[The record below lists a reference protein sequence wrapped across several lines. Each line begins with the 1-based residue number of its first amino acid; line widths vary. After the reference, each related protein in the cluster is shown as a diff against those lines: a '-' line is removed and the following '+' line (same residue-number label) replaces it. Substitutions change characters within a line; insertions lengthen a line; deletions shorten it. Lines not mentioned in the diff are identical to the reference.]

1 MVKRIPFLVLL
12 MVALLTLTGCF
23 RQADDSFQPVTVG
36 DASGGQPSNATPT
49 TDAVFVPITPT
60 PDAAGGQSL
69 EPTPDPLLLQESPT
83 VDPIIQQATDSAA
96 GNVIEQPTVETPLP
110 LDAITQPTS
119 DPNAAIIMTV
129 EPSPTLEVLLPSDT
143 PADVITEATSDGST
157 FITPGAPSFP
167 DEIVT
172 STPAPLDPA
181 VQPTSTPSGLVT
193 PTNLPEM
200 DDSCIYVVRGGD
212 SLYRIAIV
220 NNTTVSALRSA
231 NPQVVG
237 DLIRPGQRLTLP
249 DCQSDGAAA
258 GLTPAPTELVQ
269 PTEAS
274 AVSGTEYIVRSGDT
288 LYGIGLRF
296 GVTVQSIINANN
308 LTNPD
313 RLRIGQR
320 LIITTP

>member
-12 MVALLTLTGCF
+12 TIALFALTGCF

-36 DASGGQPSNATPT
+36 DASGGQTVDTTPT
-49 TDAVFVPITPT
+49 SDAVFVPITPT
-60 PDAAGGQSL
+60 DDEAGGQSL
-69 EPTPDPLLLQESPT
+69 DPTPDPLLPQETPT

-96 GNVIEQPTVETPLP
+96 GLSQQPPAETPLP

-119 DPNAAIIMTV
+119 DPNAPVIMTV

-143 PADVITEATSDGST
+143 PADTVTEPTSDGST

-193 PTNLPEM
+193 PTNLPEL
-200 DDSCIYVVRGGD
+200 DDSCIYIVRGGD

-220 NNTTVSALRSA
+220 NDTTVTALRTA
-231 NPQVVG
+231 NPQLVG

-249 DCQSDGAAA
+249 DCQSGNAEA

-269 PTEAS
+269 PTDAS
-274 AVSGTEYIVRSGDT
+274 PVSGTEYVVRAGDT
-288 LYGIGLRF
+288 LYDIGLRF
-296 GVTVQSIINANN
+296 GVTVQAIINANN

-320 LIITTP
+320 LIIPTP